1 MTLLRDTRRKT
12 PQAVLV
18 MAALVFSPALALHA
32 APPALTASRA
42 APDSFVPLPALTLP
56 SLLGQVQANPLVR
69 SRYAHYFHIP
79 DSHLLAYLRANL
91 VASHLSDD
99 GRYTMF
105 CVRPNGLVYPT
116 VLRMPRGSRVFALR
130 GGPAVLTCPEGN
142 PLTRFQTAVETRIL
156 PPAIATRTQTEPAA
170 PHRTIAPTQ
179 PREIVVPTY
188 VPTPV
193 YQSVSPLTPA
203 EQAAEAQSPSSS
215 PAPVK
220 P

>member
-1 MTLLRDTRRKT
+1 MNLLFNKRRQT
-12 PQAVLV
+12 MQ
-18 MAALVFSPALALHA
+18 AALIMGAFTLAPLFPSQA
-32 APPALTASRA
+32 APAASA
-42 APDSFVPLPALTLP
+42 PQSAPDSFVPILAPTLQ
-56 SLLGQVQANPLVR
+56 SLLSQVQTSALVR

-116 VLRMPRGSRVFALR
+116 VLHMPRGSRVFALR

-142 PLTRFQTAVETRIL
+142 PLTRFQIAVETRIV
-156 PPAIATRTQTEPAA
+156 PPPTGTHAAAEPASP
-170 PHRTIAPTQ
+170 PHRIIAPTQ
-179 PREIVVPTY
+179 GREIVVPAY

-193 YQSVSPLTPA
+193 YQAVSPLTPA
-203 EQAAEAQSPSSS
+203 EREGEAQAAPPTSA
-215 PAPVK
+215 K
-220 P
+220 R

>member
-1 MTLLRDTRRKT
+1 MKMLCDTRSKT
-12 PQAVLV
+12 MQAML
-18 MAALVFSPALALHA
+18 MLGTAALCLPCAAQA
-32 APPALTASRA
+32 APTAA
-42 APDSFVPLPALTLP
+42 ASQSVPDAFAPLPAPTVQA
-56 SLLGQVQANPLVR
+56 LLSQVQASSLVR
-69 SRYAHYFHIP
+69 KRYARYFHIP

-116 VLRMPRGSRVFALR
+116 VLRMPKGSRVFALR

-142 PLTRFQTAVETRIL
+142 PLARFQTAVETHVV
-156 PPAIATRTQTEPAA
+156 PAPIIVEAA
-170 PHRTIAPTQ
+170 PPRRIIAPTQ
-179 PREIVVPTY
+179 TREIVVPAY

-193 YQSVSPLTPA
+193 YQAVSPLTPA
-203 EQAAEAQSPSSS
+203 ERAEEAQAVPAAPSPV
-215 PAPVK
+215 PVK